1 MLFLII
7 VFTDDSDTRAQLV
20 AVGLWTDISVRVLKL
35 PGCEQLFVEMLGGGE
50 NWILNRSFLK
60 TVRHSVLREMPVV
73 DYVKIHLSV
82 VQVRYGNYVLVFL
95 VPCWL
100 GLLLGWVTTHDILCS
115 FLCCCC
121 LYF

>member
-1 MLFLII
+1 MLLASLALFSCYCFLVI

-35 PGCEQLFVEMLGGGE
+35 PGCDQLFVEMLGGGE

-60 TVRHSVLREMPVV
+60 TVRHSVLREMPVI

-82 VQVRYGNYVLVFL
+82 VQVRYGN
-95 VPCWL
+95 
-100 GLLLGWVTTHDILCS
+100 
-115 FLCCCC
+115 
-121 LYF
+121 

>member
-1 MLFLII
+1 M
-7 VFTDDSDTRAQLV
+7 
-20 AVGLWTDISVRVLKL
+20 RVLKL

-60 TVRHSVLREMPVV
+60 TVCHSVLREMPVV

-82 VQVRYGNYVLVFL
+82 IQVFL

-115 FLCCCC
+115 FLYCFC

>member
-50 NWILNRSFLK
+50 NWILKRSFLK
-60 TVRHSVLREMPVV
+60 TVCHSVLREMPVV

-82 VQVRYGNYVLVFL
+82 VHVRYGN
-95 VPCWL
+95 
-100 GLLLGWVTTHDILCS
+100 
-115 FLCCCC
+115 
-121 LYF
+121 